1 MAKNN
6 IPEAPPSANLIQ
18 SGTIITGDVE
28 SNGNIRI
35 DGTLNGT
42 VTAGGKV
49 ILGST
54 GTVEGEINCVNADIE
69 GHVNGVIRI
78 KELLALKATAVVTG
92 ELSVSKLSIEPGARF
107 TGTCSMDGNSV
118 EYATSNSIQAS
129 VEH

>member
-18 SGTIITGDVE
+18 SGTVIIGDIE

-42 VTAGGKV
+42 VSAGGKV

-54 GTVEGEINCVNADIE
+54 GSVEGKINCANADIE
-69 GHVNGVIRI
+69 GLVNGVII
-78 KELLALKATAVVTG
+78 VKELLSLKATAVVTG
-92 ELSVSKLSIEPGARF
+92 DILVSKLSIEPGARF
-107 TGTCSMDGNSV
+107 TGSCRMDSV
-118 EYATSNSIQAS
+118 TEEKTSEYLKEKELAY
-129 VEH
+129 

>member
-18 SGTIITGDVE
+18 SGTMITGDIE

-35 DGTLNGT
+35 DGTLIGT

-54 GTVEGEINCVNADIE
+54 GTVEGEINCINADVE
-69 GHVNGVIRI
+69 GKVNGLIRV
-78 KELLALKATAVVTG
+78 KELLSLKATAVVTG
-92 ELSVSKLSIEPGARF
+92 DLVISKLAIEPGARF
-107 TGTCSMDGNSV
+107 TGTCKMDGNPV
-118 EYATSNSIQAS
+118 EAVHSYS
-129 VEH
+129 EHETTER